1 MVIGGGLIG
10 FSAASQ
16 LLKRG
21 LRVTVIERGTEAAA
35 SCSTGNA
42 GMVVPSHF
50 VPLAAPGMIWKG
62 IRWMFDPESPFAI
75 RPRPT
80 DFTQAAFWKD
90 RTDATVVAAIRAGK
104 PGTAMTAFPQLTEAE
119 AADVTAYLRTLAPK
133 P

>member
-1 MVIGGGLIG
+1 MLIAVV
-10 FSAASQ
+10 AA
-16 LLKRG
+16 LLSVASLMPDAHAEDSSTPGEVLYRANCTACHGKKG
-21 LRVTVIERGTEAAA
+21 DGKGPAA
-35 SCSTGNA
+35 
-42 GMVVPSHF
+42 
-50 VPLAAPGMIWKG
+50 I
-62 IRWMFDPESPFAI
+62 AI

-104 PGTAMTAFPQLTEAE
+104 AGTAMTAFPQLTEAE